1 MIRKFCL
8 LESDVKQGSERILAA
23 VKATSMAHGRLLF
36 ENKGDQDSHVDQN
49 GTDESHDTK

>member
-36 ENKGDQDSHVDQN
+36 ENKGDQNSHVDQS